1 MHKTRV
7 GLKMYGNLSLSYPPP
22 TNTHSHR
29 ATNAHILFY
38 WCWVLLP
45 TADSSFF
52 LIHSCSAI
60 PAQSELSSPHVC
72 VCLCALKHTL
82 LHQPGS
88 PSRFRSLLLK
98 CCDSVNR
105 LRLCNYEQEP
115 ADVLQFQ
122 LPADAPTFPLCHC
135 VNLINIVE
143 RICAGAPFN
152 AYSHV

>member
-7 GLKMYGNLSLSYPPP
+7 GLKMYGNLSLSIPPQQ
-22 TNTHSHR
+22 THTH
-29 ATNAHILFY
+29 TELQMHIFCFTDAECCCQQQIHL
-38 WCWVLLP
+38 
-45 TADSSFF
+45 FF
-52 LIHSCSAI
+52 LIHSRSAI

-88 PSRFRSLLLK
+88 PSRFRGLLLK